1 MEDQALTPTRRR
13 SYWRWMG
20 VAALLAGWSVYRLW
34 RRCCERGGGRSVGLI
49 PCPEP
54 APPSPPLVEPAPGP
68 IELPAYVAAE
78 ESPAP
83 EPAPPSAPDDL
94 SRIEGIGPKVAQLLA
109 AAEIRTFAQLAATTP
124 EQLREILQQAR
135 LRFMNPETWPE
146 QAALAA
152 QGDWDGLAALQGQLQ
167 GGHRI
172 EPRG

>member
-13 SYWRWMG
+13 RYWRWMG
-20 VAALLAGWSVYRLW
+20 VGMLLAGWSVYRLW
-34 RRCCERGGGRSVGLI
+34 QRCCERGGGRFVGPI

-54 APPSPPLVEPAPGP
+54 APPSPPPAEPAPEP

-78 ESPAP
+78 EPPAP
-83 EPAPPSAPDDL
+83 APASPPAPDDL

-109 AAEIRTFAQLAATTP
+109 AAEIRTFAQLAAATP

-152 QGDWDGLAALQGQLQ
+152 QGDWDGLMALQRQLQ
-167 GGHRI
+167 GGRRI
-172 EPRG
+172 EPRE

>member
-34 RRCCERGGGRSVGLI
+34 QRCCERGGRSVGLI

-54 APPSPPLVEPAPGP
+54 GPPSPPLAEPVPGP

-78 ESPAP
+78 EPPVPALASPP
-83 EPAPPSAPDDL
+83 APDDL

-109 AAEIRTFAQLAATTP
+109 AADIRTFAQLAAATP
-124 EQLREILQQAR
+124 EQLRELLQQAR

-152 QGDWDGLAALQGQLQ
+152 QGDWDGLTALQRQLQ
-167 GGHRI
+167 GGRRI
-172 EPRG
+172 EPRE